1 MIQRASVR
9 KVQTPFRWPMRWV
22 FVAVLLWQSGES
34 LAVAELST
42 MSGDAA
48 VEAAAEGL
56 KREARFPWYDAQSDE
71 LRPLQLR
78 EKETPTDLKDWAAK
92 KKVKKTKG
100 NWDWFW
106 DLFPD
111 FNFMSG
117 LSTFMQLAVYGL
129 LIALLLIAI
138 YILANSETAKAFF
151 NARRDE
157 EEEEDAVTDEQR
169 MDNLP
174 FDIRRPRADLLSEAR
189 RLYEAGRYGEAIV
202 YLFSYQLLQL
212 DKNQWIRLAKGKTNR
227 QYLREIR
234 HGRDLRGILQ
244 KTMVPFE
251 DFFFGHYQIEKERFE
266 SCWSRL
272 DEFHQLVNAEVA
284 T

>member
-1 MIQRASVR
+1 MIKHASAR
-9 KVQTPFRWPMRWV
+9 PPLRWSMVWLIAAALV
-22 FVAVLLWQSGES
+22 WQSGS
-34 LAVAELST
+34 LLAVAELTT
-42 MSGDAA
+42 MSSDAA
-48 VEAAAEGL
+48 VEAAADGL
-56 KREARFPWYDAQSDE
+56 KREARFPWYDAESDE
-71 LRPLQLR
+71 LRPLRLR
-78 EKETPTDLKDWAAK
+78 EKETPSDLKNWAAK
-92 KKVKKTKG
+92 KKVKKAKG

-106 DLFPD
+106 DLFPNI
-111 FNFMSG
+111 NFANGM
-117 LSTFMQLAVYGL
+117 STFMQVAVYGFL
-129 LIALLLIAI
+129 VALLLIAI
-138 YILANSETAKAFF
+138 YVLANSEVAKAFL
-151 NARRDE
+151 NPSRVE

-169 MDNLP
+169 MENLP

-272 DEFHQLVNAEVA
+272 DEFHQLVSAEVV

>member
-1 MIQRASVR
+1 MIEYAPVR
-9 KVQTPFRWPMRWV
+9 PLFRWYMVWLT
-22 FVAVLLWQSGES
+22 VAVAAWQSGSS
-34 LAVAELST
+34 LAIAELTT
-42 MSGDAA
+42 MSSEAA

-56 KREARFPWYDAQSDE
+56 KREARFPWYDAEKDE
-71 LRPLQLR
+71 LRALKLR
-78 EKETPTDLKDWAAK
+78 EKKTPSEVKDWNAK
-92 KKVKKTKG
+92 KVEETG
-100 NWDWFW
+100 FWDWFW
-106 DLFPD
+106 DLFPNL
-111 FNFMSG
+111 NFASG
-117 LSTFMQLAVYGL
+117 LSTFMQVAVYGL
-129 LIALLLIAI
+129 LVALLITAV
-138 YILANSETAKAFF
+138 YMFSNSETAKAFF
-151 NARRDE
+151 NPNPV
-157 EEEEDAVTDEQR
+157 EEDVEDAITDEQR
-169 MDNLP
+169 MENLP

-272 DEFHQLVNAEVA
+272 DEFHQLVNAEVV